1 MTEGAAPHR
10 ETSPALI
17 RRSALLWAIVPILFL
32 VAALAWLYTADPLR
46 SFENGAPPVENLTY
60 ERTILDKNGLRLLV
74 RGGGSEAV
82 TIAQVQVD
90 AAYWQFTL
98 DPPGPLA
105 RGQSGWIA
113 IPFPWVLGDAH
124 KVTVVTSTGT
134 TFEHEIPVAV
144 PTPEAT
150 SGRLVSQ
157 GILGAFV
164 GILPVAIGLMF
175 YPALRGAGP
184 RVMRFLLAVTIGL
197 LAFLLVDTI
206 EDAFE
211 LAGQAAPVFQ
221 GGAMVVFAA
230 AASFLLLMAVSR
242 RGGRPSGMALAT
254 YIAIG
259 IGLHNMGEGLAI
271 GGAFAAGSA
280 GLGAFLVMGFTLHN
294 ITEGI
299 GIAAPLLK
307 VRPTFNHFVLLTL
320 IAGGPAVLGM
330 WVGSLAYAPHWS
342 ALALAIGAGAIL
354 QVIIEVALFT
364 MRDSD
369 GRTDSLLSK
378 EMLAGLALGI
388 AFHVRNRDAGE
399 DMTAST
405 VEPAPMGADSD
416 RLSCKRAARN
426 FQACV

>member
-1 MTEGAAPHR
+1 MSNETVSRQTAAP
-10 ETSPALI
+10 I
-17 RRSALLWAIVPILFL
+17 RRTALLWAVIPFL
-32 VAALAWLYTADPLR
+32 VLAAAIAWLYGTNPLR
-46 SFENGAPPVENLTY
+46 NFENGAPPVENLTY
-60 ERTILDKNGLRLLV
+60 ERTILDNGGLRLLV
-74 RGGGSEAV
+74 RAGGSEPLK
-82 TIAQVQVD
+82 IAQVQVD

-105 RGQSGWIA
+105 RGNSAWVS
-113 IPFPWVLGDAH
+113 IPFPWVLGEAH
-124 KVTVVTSTGT
+124 RVTVVTSTGT

-144 PTPEAT
+144 PTPEVT
-150 SGRLVSQ
+150 SGSLLSQ

-184 RVMRFLLAVTIGL
+184 GAIRFLLAITVGL
-197 LAFLLVDTI
+197 LAFLLVDAI
-206 EDAFE
+206 AEAFE
-211 LAGQAAPVFQ
+211 LAGESAPVFQ

-242 RGGRPSGMALAT
+242 RGGRPSGIALAT

-259 IGLHNMGEGLAI
+259 IGLHNLGEGLAI

-307 VRPTFNHFVLLTL
+307 IRPTFRQFVLLTL

-330 WVGSLAYAPHWS
+330 WIGSLAYAPHWS

-354 QVIIEVALFT
+354 QVIIEVTLFMLRNDESRVET
-364 MRDSD
+364 
-369 GRTDSLLSK
+369 LFSK
-378 EMLAGLALGI
+378 AVMGGLALGI
-388 AFHVRNRDAGE
+388 TV
-399 DMTAST
+399 MYVTAML
-405 VEPAPMGADSD
+405 V
-416 RLSCKRAARN
+416 KI
-426 FQACV
+426 